1 MGSLSLPNRAS
12 ADAYSFGL
20 NYLKRVQLAF
30 LIVPVMNQ
38 AASFDSSARISC
50 LLRFFLSSEGCC
62 VTSVNVPTPQTMA
75 GSVVAR
81 KRNVECRTKVKTG
94 CKTCRSVIAD
104 RSHHRSTPQDCE
116 FRREV
121 SSAMIMLNI
130 AIELGRSNATRI
142 SRFAKN
148 VSTLV
153 VLAMATSPPLDFLPV
168 NPSTMLML
176 AASSQTLVYNPSGPP
191 SLRSPL
197 RTSTFSIVT
206 SQPKPCS
213 T

>member
-1 MGSLSLPNRAS
+1 MLR
-12 ADAYSFGL
+12 D
-20 NYLKRVQLAF
+20 KRE
-30 LIVPVMNQ
+30 
-38 AASFDSSARISC
+38 C
-50 LLRFFLSSEGCC
+50 
-62 VTSVNVPTPQTMA
+62 PTPRPTMD

-81 KRNVECRTKVKTG
+81 KRNIKCRTKVKTG
-94 CKTCRSVIAD
+94 CATCRSVITD
-104 RSHHRSTPQDCE
+104 RSNHRSTPQDCE
-116 FRREV
+116 FQLC
-121 SSAMIMLNI
+121 SDCAQS

-148 VSTLV
+148 VSILV
-153 VLAMATSPPLDFLPV
+153 VLATATSPPLDFLPV
-168 NPSTMLML
+168 NPSTTLML

-206 SQPKPCS
+206 SQPKPCL